1 MAMIRDS
8 ELELRRLEKTK
19 ERAYYTTTP
28 RLAMDDL
35 MLHTVEG
42 SYYI

>member
-1 MAMIRDS
+1 MVMIRDS
-8 ELELRRLEKTK
+8 ELELRRPEKTK

-35 MLHTVEG
+35 TLRAVEG
-42 SYYI
+42 SYYF